1 MKKRQQS
8 NHYGSDEMRA
18 SLSGALNGALGRLRR
33 ASPGADTR
41 AEADASRDLATARKD
56 GAAPGSF
63 GDPTKAFFPDQASA
77 GRSSLSL
84 DIMLEDSAAA
94 IVQRNANLDDAANSL
109 IAHIADRV
117 SGEITLRAQGFRV
130 LIGFLWF
137 SLAAWLYIAALNAQA
152 AGDAVLSG
160 AVVEGMA
167 VDDAF
172 VLMRVFLIVAAA
184 GLATAFG
191 IAALANGFGR
201 GDNRKVR
208 AAGEALG
215 LAVADDALEFDRM
228 LTDLRGEMD
237 RRAAAGDAVVDLSR
251 AHMTALEACA
261 YFRRLP
267 FLTTEDGAQAS
278 RQFRDFLYRR
288 PSGFTLSDVIGA
300 FATGA
305 VIGALYIWMTYVP
318 SPEPTAPAT
327 PLAIM
332 EYPWAAAALML
343 GGFVYAGAGLAFAL
357 MGDLVSGDARHKA
370 RAEALDA
377 LRSAFTAREAPR
389 PADVVR
395 RINDAVD
402 IFKARV
408 GGARVG
414 GARSAAGAKGSG
426 GANQAPAANA
436 GFADEEAEI
445 PAWRRRDSSVKF
457 VETGFQASPAQWRA
471 DPGEDF
477 SERSPDAKR
486 GFFGLKNP
494 FRD

>member
-1 MKKRQQS
+1 MKKPKQS
-8 NHYGSDEMRA
+8 IDYGSADMR
-18 SLSGALNGALGRLRR
+18 SRLSGALNGALGRLHGEQAAQSADKDAR
-33 ASPGADTR
+33 ASFD
-41 AEADASRDLATARKD
+41 
-56 GAAPGSF
+56 
-63 GDPTKAFFPDQASA
+63 DPTTAFFPDEASA
-77 GRSSLSL
+77 GRGGISL

-94 IVQRNANLDDAANSL
+94 IVHRNQALDSAANDL
-109 IAHIADRV
+109 IARIADRV

-130 LIGFLWF
+130 LVGFLWF
-137 SLAAWLYIAALNAQA
+137 GIAAWLYVAALNAQA
-152 AGDAVLSG
+152 AGETVLSG
-160 AVVEGMA
+160 AVVDGMA

-184 GLATAFG
+184 GLAVAFG

-261 YFRRLP
+261 YFRRMP
-267 FLTTEDGAQAS
+267 FLTAEDGDQAA
-278 RQFRDFLYRR
+278 RQFGDFLYRR
-288 PSGFTLSDVIGA
+288 PPGFAFSDVLGA

-305 VIGALYIWMTYVP
+305 VVGALYIWLAFVP
-318 SPEPTAPAT
+318 QPEVAAEPAT

-332 EYPWAAAALML
+332 QYPWAAAALML
-343 GGFVYAGAGLAFAL
+343 GGFAYASAGLLFAS
-357 MGDLVSGDARHKA
+357 MGDLISGDTRREA
-370 RAEALDA
+370 RADALSA

-402 IFKARV
+402 VFKARV
-408 GGARVG
+408 GAQTGRARGAG
-414 GARSAAGAKGSG
+414 GGNLA
-426 GANQAPAANA
+426 GANQSPREEA
-436 GFADEEAEI
+436 GFDGSEDEI
-445 PAWRRRDSSVKF
+445 PSWRRRDSSVKF
-457 VETGFQASPAQWRA
+457 VETGFQAAPAQWRTN
-471 DPGEDF
+471 PQEVF
-477 SERSPDAKR
+477 SERAPEAKR
-486 GFFGLKNP
+486 RFFGLKNP
-494 FRD
+494 FRG